1 MSVYFAK
8 TELNMTKAKKYLRF
22 LPEIYF
28 MASALYYW
36 TLAGKELNYIAVG
49 IILVMVAQIALK
61 LKVLGMITSGLLIL
75 VNCLLVLALI
85 SELREY
91 PTFNA
96 EAQKM
101 ALFGTLYLGT
111 NLAMAGF
118 MFFKSAVEYFSP
130 SEVVVQK

>member
-1 MSVYFAK
+1 
-8 TELNMTKAKKYLRF
+8 MTKAKKYLKF
-22 LPEIYF
+22 LPEVYF

-36 TLAGKELNYIAVG
+36 TLAGKELNYIATGV
-49 IILVMVAQIALK
+49 ILVMLVQIALK
-61 LKVLGMITSGLLIL
+61 QKVLGMVTSGLLIL
-75 VNCLLVLALI
+75 VNCLLVLALV

-111 NLAMAGF
+111 NLAMAGY
-118 MFFKSAVEYFSP
+118 MFFRNTIGYFSP
-130 SEVVVQK
+130 AGTV